1 MDTKENSQ
9 LKEIGLL
16 RGLLESKEEELSQL
30 QVDLLTHFQQY
41 YIESLCKESFDE
53 FTESSAELEKELEED
68 LKRVRTEN
76 KSVTNTQCAITAYF

>member
-9 LKEIGLL
+9 LKEIGRL
-16 RGLLESKEEELSQL
+16 RALLESKEEELSQL
-30 QVDLLTHFQQY
+30 QVDLLTHVYTQHY

-76 KSVTNTQCAITAYF
+76 KS